1 MPSITCPETG
11 ACCRS
16 DGDCFDDLS
25 SEECMTLAGNS
36 AGTGST
42 CETLG
47 GDCDDRGACCAVT
60 GSCLFV
66 LSEQCEAL
74 EGGGVFTTIG
84 EACSSQTCPAG
95 ACCNDDETCDI
106 RTEAGCTG
114 AYMDDDTICE
124 IDSCVIGACCVD
136 DRCVADIRLIECD
149 LAGGLFAGAGSTCD
163 DVDACL
169 SGACCKGN
177 CTCEADVLGFE
188 CKAEGGR
195 FNASLTCAD
204 VDCLPGIVSSDPAN
218 CFTDVRKAH
227 DVDDSTVTYGPD
239 AITLTINCDAQNITE
254 GDLDLRA
261 VPDGPLPTPITLIYD
276 PNDDRVV
283 TVEFASNLAAGLYL
297 CVKHNLRGAEVCIGS
312 TPGDLDL
319 DGDVTAADVD
329 ELIARMPTG
338 DPNDDPKDPMDPFT
352 PATEPC
358 DIDRSGACTPLDL
371 LTEIDMLNG
380 AGEFD
385 LLVEPYPACPTA
397 GP

>member
-1 MPSITCPETG
+1 MSSFRRSTRSPHTPPQGPTSNTGRVLNPPTIT
-11 ACCRS
+11 
-16 DGDCFDDLS
+16 
-25 SEECMTLAGNS
+25 
-36 AGTGST
+36 T
-42 CETLG
+42 CKT
-47 GDCDDRGACCAVT
+47 
-60 GSCLFV
+60 
-66 LSEQCEAL
+66 
-74 EGGGVFTTIG
+74 
-84 EACSSQTCPAG
+84 
-95 ACCNDDETCDI
+95 
-106 RTEAGCTG
+106 
-114 AYMDDDTICE
+114 
-124 IDSCVIGACCVD
+124 
-136 DRCVADIRLIECD
+136 
-149 LAGGLFAGAGSTCD
+149 
-163 DVDACL
+163 
-169 SGACCKGN
+169 
-177 CTCEADVLGFE
+177 
-188 CKAEGGR
+188 
-195 FNASLTCAD
+195 
-204 VDCLPGIVSSDPAN
+204 
-218 CFTDVRKAH
+218 
-227 DVDDSTVTYGPD
+227 DVDDPTVTYGPN

-312 TPGDLDL
+312 TPGDLDV

-338 DPNDDPKDPMDPFT
+338 DPQDDPKDPMDPFV

-371 LTEIDMLNG
+371 LTEIDILNG